1 MIELIDVKGKI
12 ITADAMHCQKETAK
26 AIIANGGDYLL
37 QLKSNQK
44 SIYEDFKNIYEE
56 KLINEN
62 DFERYFKEWEKL
74 TDVIAVIR
82 IVEENKKT
90 RKENSLYITSLNT
103 ELSKIAKHIRNH
115 WCIESMH
122 NILDVSFNED
132 KCYLG
137 SKNSQE
143 NMNTLRKFATM
154 IHKKYKEEKGKSVK
168 SISNNMFKCLI
179 NENHLLDVIEF
190 AKNKYI
196 IQEDIR

>member
-103 ELSKIAKHIRNH
+103 ESSKIAKHIRNH